1 MRTGPR
7 AIDGEWITSPR
18 IYKTKKLS
26 NARKQEKR
34 IKREHD
40 KMLRM
45 QQRMRNDD
53 DDESGASKLHTD
65 APDVTAEVDHFNERP
80 LPYCIGSPQ
89 FLESP
94 SVIPGL
100 SDGEGDDDIDDD
112 LIDSDIN
119 ALKSPQSRR
128 YKKLENSE
136 GSNDENS

>member
-45 QQRMRNDD
+45 HSNAAIVRGGAAKVDV
-53 DDESGASKLHTD
+53 DE
-65 APDVTAEVDHFNERP
+65 
-80 LPYCIGSPQ
+80 
-89 FLESP
+89 
-94 SVIPGL
+94 
-100 SDGEGDDDIDDD
+100 
-112 LIDSDIN
+112 
-119 ALKSPQSRR
+119 QSM
-128 YKKLENSE
+128 
-136 GSNDENS
+136 G